1 MNGHKSKPRILV
13 RQSRQ
18 NKNKNVWSERH
29 VINYLLTSL
38 AWAVLRN
45 IGPRSFLHRP
55 RSPRSVLPR
64 PRANIPQYGPHAR
77 LVTNPKLLRL
87 PWLKKML
94 FAKLYFFT
102 HFCKQPA
109 LESFYYLSYILR
121 QKVKET
127 RQFLLDIVVSRITW
141 KSKYK
146 IGDLCLSYFS
156 FLHCLK

>member
-1 MNGHKSKPRILV
+1 MV
-13 RQSRQ
+13 RASC
-18 NKNKNVWSERH
+18 NK
-29 VINYLLTSL
+29 LLTNL
-38 AWAVLRN
+38 ACLSSTEEYWPSVVFAQTSQPSVRTTTTS
-45 IGPRSFLHRP
+45 GQYSTVRS
-55 RSPRSVLPR
+55 SRSVSK
-64 PRANIPQYGPHAR
+64 
-77 LVTNPKLLRL
+77 KLLRL

-127 RQFLLDIVVSRITW
+127 RQFLFDIVVSRITW

-146 IGDLCLSYFS
+146 IADLYLSYFS

>member
-45 IGPRSFLHRP
+45 IGPQSFLHRP
-55 RSPRSVLPR
+55 RSPRSILPR
-64 PRANIPQYGPHAR
+64 PRANIPRSSR
-77 LVTNPKLLRL
+77 LVSKELLRL

-127 RQFLLDIVVSRITW
+127 RQFLFDIVVSRITW
-141 KSKYK
+141 ESKYK
-146 IGDLCLSYFS
+146 IADLCLSYFS